1 MIITEIRCSNFF
13 RFYGDCI
20 ISCVA
25 DGEKNVT
32 VIRGENGTG
41 KTTMLN
47 AFYYCLYGDVTP
59 PLFIPKM
66 LNELAGH
73 ELQEGCTT
81 EAKVEITFVDKGIEY
96 TAIRKR
102 SYVKR
107 NDSIADLGD
116 EDFTILQKS
125 AKTGNSIEITDPKG
139 FFENIIP
146 NNLRG
151 FFFFDGERIDRLA
164 KVDGRDEIR
173 EAILNI
179 LGLTKLEDLK
189 GHLEQIVT
197 ELTREQKRYRK
208 DGIDKDLY
216 DDYDALRTQKVKME
230 GDLTKVKDDMRLATE
245 NIDRISDFLSNFNS
259 ATINALEED
268 RKNTEAFEKRLAT
281 DIKAKNKELMKLAT
295 QKFKHNLVAF
305 AFDDVFKYLEG
316 KREKGEL
323 PSDIKEQFIDDLLK
337 KQLCICERE
346 LKQGEA
352 AYEAVLRKKA
362 NAGRTELDNAYLKIT
377 AYIKQAKVTA
387 EEFFALY
394 FDIKGEIT
402 GLETQRDAQVKR
414 LAEIKKGFSESRVEQ
429 VRLHEEERRQL
440 QGDLERYR
448 NVKVR
453 LEIDIE
459 NQTKKIEAKLKE
471 IQNLKA
477 RSEQED
483 AIKKRRDTAQL
494 LGQLNQEMR
503 TYFMDTTRS
512 NLDERIREVFDS
524 MKEKSYRFARL
535 TDDFVL
541 EITNDLA
548 DEDDRRVL
556 STGEGQIASLAFIA
570 SLVSYAREKKH
581 SKLLSDFGGGDFPI
595 VMDSPFGNLSAG
607 HKQNVAREI
616 GNLASQVILVVSD
629 EQWSSTVERNIMPRV
644 NMIYQMSDG
653 SVESQ
658 TVGEHTVV
666 RRVK

>member
-1 MIITEIRCSNFF
+1 MIITEVKCSNFF
-13 RFYGDCI
+13 RFYGDCVI
-20 ISCVA
+20 NCVA

-59 PLFIPKM
+59 PLYVSKM
-66 LNELAGH
+66 LNELAEHG
-73 ELQEGCTT
+73 LQEGGTA
-81 EAKVEITFVDKGIEY
+81 EAKVEITFIDKEIEY
-96 TAIRKR
+96 TAIRGR
-102 SYVKR
+102 SFVKR
-107 NDSIADLGD
+107 NGDVTQLGD
-116 EDFTILQKS
+116 EDFTILQKN
-125 AKTGNSIEITDPKG
+125 AKTGNSREITDPNS
-139 FFENIIP
+139 FFESIIP
-146 NNLRG
+146 SNLRG

-179 LGLTKLEDLK
+179 LGLTKLENLK
-189 GHLEQIVT
+189 GHLEQIVA
-197 ELTREQKRYRK
+197 ELTREQKRYLT
-208 DGIDKDLY
+208 DTGKDLT
-216 DDYDALRTQKVKME
+216 DDYDALLVQKTKMEDDLDKVKN
-230 GDLTKVKDDMRLATE
+230 DIKLATE
-245 NIDRISDFLSNFNS
+245 NINRISDILSNFNS
-259 ATINALEED
+259 ATINALEER
-268 RKNTEAFEKRLAT
+268 RKTAEAFEKRLTA
-281 DIKAKNKELMKLAT
+281 DIKAKNKELMNLAT
-295 QKFKHNLVAF
+295 RKFKHNLVAF

-323 PSDIKEQFIDDLLK
+323 PSDIKAQFIDDLLK

-377 AYIKQAKVTA
+377 AYIKQAKTSV

-394 FDIKGEIT
+394 FAIKGEIT
-402 GLETQRDAQVKR
+402 GLEAQKDIQIKQ
-414 LAEIKKGFSESRVEQ
+414 LADIKKDLGNSDIEQ
-429 VRLHEEERRQL
+429 VRQHEEERSQL
-440 QGDLERYR
+440 QDDLERYR
-448 NVKVR
+448 DAKVR
-453 LEIDIE
+453 LELKIE
-459 NQTKKIEAKLKE
+459 NQIKKIDAILKE
-471 IQNLKA
+471 IQSLKA
-477 RSEQED
+477 TGEKEI
-483 AIKKRRDTAQL
+483 AIKKRRDTVML

-570 SLVSYAREKKH
+570 SLVSYAREKMH

-616 GNLASQVILVVSD
+616 GNLASQVIVVVSD

-653 SVESQ
+653 SVENQ
-658 TVGEHTVV
+658 NVGEHTVV

>member
-1 MIITEIRCSNFF
+1 MIITEVKCSNFF
-13 RFYGDCI
+13 RFYGDCM
-20 ISCVA
+20 ISCIV
-25 DGEKNVT
+25 DNEKNVT

-47 AFYYCLYGDVTP
+47 AFYYCMYGEVEP
-59 PLFIPKM
+59 PLFVSKI
-66 LNELAGH
+66 LNELAEH
-73 ELQEGCTT
+73 ELQEGGTVD
-81 EAKVEITFVDKGIEY
+81 AKVEITFVDKEIEY

-102 SYVKR
+102 TFVKR
-107 NDSIADLGD
+107 NGSATQLGG
-116 EDFTILQKS
+116 EDFNILQKNE
-125 AKTGNSIEITDPKG
+125 KTGNSREIAESDD

-173 EAILNI
+173 DAILNI
-179 LGLTKLEDLK
+179 LGLTKLENLK
-189 GHLEQIVT
+189 GHLEQIVA
-197 ELTREQKRYRK
+197 ELTREQRRYQT
-208 DGIDKDLY
+208 DIGKDLN
-216 DDYDALRTQKVKME
+216 DDHHALCTQKGKME
-230 GDLTKVKDDMRLATE
+230 DNLKKVKDDIRMATE
-245 NIDRISDFLSNFNS
+245 NINRISDFLSNFNS

-268 RKNTEAFEKRLAT
+268 RKNTEAFISRLTT
-281 DIKAKNKELMKLAT
+281 DIKAKNKELMTLAT
-295 QKFKHNLVAF
+295 RKFKHNLVAF
-305 AFDDVFKYLEG
+305 AFDDVFQYLES

-346 LKQGEA
+346 LKKGEA

-377 AYIKQAKVTA
+377 AYIKQSKAIV

-394 FDIKGEIT
+394 FAIKGEIT
-402 GLETQRDAQVKR
+402 GLEAQKDIQVKR
-414 LAEIKKGFSESRVEQ
+414 YAEIKKDFNESRIEQ
-429 VRLHEEERRQL
+429 VRLQEEERSQL
-440 QGDLERYR
+440 QDDLERYR
-448 NVKVR
+448 DAKVR
-453 LEIDIE
+453 LEYDIE
-459 NQTKKIEAKLKE
+459 NQTKKIESKLKE
-471 IQNLKA
+471 IQSLEA
-477 RSEQED
+477 RGEQEI
-483 AIKKRRDTAQL
+483 AIKKRRDTVML

-570 SLVSYAREKKH
+570 SLVSYAKEKMH

-616 GNLASQVILVVSD
+616 GNLASQVIVVVSD
-629 EQWSSTVERNIMPRV
+629 EQWSSTVERNIIPRV

-653 SVESQ
+653 SIENQ
-658 TVGEHTVV
+658 NVGEHTVV
-666 RRVK
+666 RRLK

>member
-1 MIITEIRCSNFF
+1 MIITEVKCSNFF
-13 RFYGDCI
+13 RFYGDCVVN
-20 ISCVA
+20 CDV

-59 PLFIPKM
+59 PLYVSKM
-66 LNELAGH
+66 LNELAEHG
-73 ELQEGCTT
+73 LQEGGTA
-81 EAKVEITFVDKGIEY
+81 EAKVEITFIEKGIIY

-102 SYVKR
+102 TFVKR
-107 NDSIADLGD
+107 NGEATQLGD
-116 EDFTILQKS
+116 EDFDILKKDD
-125 AKTGNSIEITDPKG
+125 KTGNSPGIRDPHS
-139 FFENIIP
+139 FFESIIP

-179 LGLTKLEDLK
+179 LGLTKLENLK
-189 GHLEQIVT
+189 GHLEQIVAD
-197 ELTREQKRYRK
+197 LTREQRRYQT
-208 DGIDKDLY
+208 DTGKDLN
-216 DDYDALRTQKVKME
+216 DDYNALRTQKVKME
-230 GDLTKVKDDMRLATE
+230 DNLTKVKDDIRMATE
-245 NIDRISDFLSNFNS
+245 NINRISDFLSNFNS
-259 ATINALEED
+259 ATINALEEN
-268 RKNTEAFEKRLAT
+268 RKNTDAFEKRLTA
-281 DIKAKNKELMKLAT
+281 DIKAKNKELMNLAT
-295 QKFKHNLVAF
+295 RKFKHNLVAF
-305 AFDDVFKYLEG
+305 AFDDVFAYLES

-377 AYIKQAKVTA
+377 AYIKQQKANV
-387 EEFFALY
+387 EEFFSLY
-394 FDIKGEIT
+394 FNIKGEIT
-402 GLETQRDAQVKR
+402 GLEAQKDIQVKR
-414 LAEIKKGFSESRVEQ
+414 LAEIKKGFDESKIEQ
-429 VRLHEEERRQL
+429 VRLHEEERSQL
-440 QGDLERYR
+440 QDDLERYR
-448 NVKVR
+448 DAKVR
-453 LEIDIE
+453 LEYDIE
-459 NQTKKIEAKLKE
+459 NQTKKIESKLKE
-471 IQNLKA
+471 IQSLEA
-477 RSEQED
+477 RGEQEID
-483 AIKKRRDTAQL
+483 IKKRRDTVML

-570 SLVSYAREKKH
+570 SLVSYAREKMH

-616 GNLASQVILVVSD
+616 GNLASQVIVVVSD
-629 EQWSSTVERNIMPRV
+629 EQWTSTVERNIMPRV

-653 SVESQ
+653 SVENQ
-658 TVGEHTVV
+658 NVGEHTVV
-666 RRVK
+666 RRAK

>member
-1 MIITEIRCSNFF
+1 MIITEVKCSNFF
-13 RFYGDCI
+13 RFYGDCV

-59 PLFIPKM
+59 PLYVSKM
-66 LNELAGH
+66 LNELAEH
-73 ELQEGCTT
+73 ELQEGGTA
-81 EAKVEITFVDKGIEY
+81 EAKVEITFVDKEIEY
-96 TAIRKR
+96 TAIRGR
-102 SYVKR
+102 SFVKR
-107 NDSIADLGD
+107 NGDVTQLGD
-116 EDFTILQKS
+116 EDFTILQKN
-125 AKTGNSIEITDPKG
+125 AKTGNSREITDPNS
-139 FFENIIP
+139 FFESIIP
-146 NNLRG
+146 SNLRG

-179 LGLTKLEDLK
+179 LGLTKLENLK
-189 GHLEQIVT
+189 GHLEQIVA
-197 ELTREQKRYRK
+197 ELTREQKRYLT
-208 DGIDKDLY
+208 DTGKDLT
-216 DDYDALRTQKVKME
+216 DDYDVLLVQKTKMEDDLDKVKN
-230 GDLTKVKDDMRLATE
+230 DIKLATD
-245 NIDRISDFLSNFNS
+245 NINRIGDILSNFNS
-259 ATINALEED
+259 ATINALEER
-268 RKNTEAFEKRLAT
+268 RKTAEAFEKRLTA
-281 DIKAKNKELMKLAT
+281 DIKAKNKELMTLAT
-295 QKFKHNLVAF
+295 RKFKHNLVAF

-323 PSDIKEQFIDDLLK
+323 PSDIKAQFIDDLLK

-377 AYIKQAKVTA
+377 AYIKQATTSV

-394 FDIKGEIT
+394 FAVKGEIT
-402 GLETQRDAQVKR
+402 GLEAQKDIQVKQ
-414 LAEIKKGFSESRVEQ
+414 LADIKKDLGNSDIEQ
-429 VRLHEEERRQL
+429 VRQHEEERSQL
-440 QGDLERYR
+440 QDDLERYR
-448 NVKVR
+448 DAKVR
-453 LEIDIE
+453 LELRIE
-459 NQTKKIEAKLKE
+459 NQAKKIEAILKE
-471 IQNLKA
+471 IQSLEA
-477 RSEQED
+477 RGEKEI
-483 AIKKRRDTAQL
+483 AIKKRRDTVML

-512 NLDERIREVFDS
+512 NLDERIRDVFDS

-570 SLVSYAREKKH
+570 SLVSYAREKMH

-616 GNLASQVILVVSD
+616 GNLASQVIVVVSD
-629 EQWSSTVERNIMPRV
+629 EQWSPTVERNIMPRV

-653 SVESQ
+653 SFENQ
-658 TVGEHTVV
+658 NIGEHTVV